1 VYTGLRAWWFVRR
14 PYTRGVKCAVRDEN
28 GRVVFVRHT
37 YGDRRSWEL
46 PGGGLRRREDPE
58 VAVRREMR
66 EELGIELEGLRA
78 VGRFEAYGNHKR
90 TELHCFEAAPAGGAA
105 LRVDAGE
112 LAEVRWALPDAPP
125 RPLGPDAAQ
134 LLALLAGGGRTRG

>member
-1 VYTGLRAWWFVRR
+1 VRR
-14 PYTRGVKCAVRDEN
+14 PYTRGVKCVVRHAD

-46 PGGGLRRREDPE
+46 PGGGLRRREDPRA
-58 VAVRREMR
+58 AVRREMR

-78 VGRFEAYGNHKR
+78 IGSIQIAGNHKR
-90 TELHCFEAAPAGGAA
+90 TGLECFEARIAGGTA

-112 LAEVRWALPDAPP
+112 LAEVRWAPP
-125 RPLGPDAAQ
+125 ADPPQPLGPDAAR
-134 LLALLAGGGRTRG
+134 LLDLLGDAGEGRG